1 MHWVMK
7 QKLKDKIIEKENIQM
22 FTFMY
27 STKAFLKTKRLTKS
41 IRNNEFKTSEIS
53 NNYAKYI

>member
-1 MHWVMK
+1 MK

-53 NNYAKYI
+53 NNYAKYIQQ

>member
-1 MHWVMK
+1 MGYETE
-7 QKLKDKIIEKENIQM
+7 LKDKIIEKENIQM